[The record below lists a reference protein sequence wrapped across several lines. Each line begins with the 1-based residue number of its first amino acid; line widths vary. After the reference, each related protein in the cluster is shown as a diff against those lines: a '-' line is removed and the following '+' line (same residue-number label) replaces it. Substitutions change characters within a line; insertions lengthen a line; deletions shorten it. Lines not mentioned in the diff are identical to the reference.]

1 MELER
6 DRRLPALT
14 LTLQPFAHQ
23 YTANPNNNKSNNCNN
38 NAKRSFT
45 FSSYSCYFYLFL
57 FPFYIT
63 FQFFVLLCLFSSIPS
78 SSLSISGLFLL
89 SVFRPNEKKKLF
101 FFHSFLPLFY
111 NIKHICT
118 QAHTHTDMGDE
129 TPHTHINSA
138 CLCDHRESVCM
149 CVVSLCSLAHCG
161 ALLQFF

>member
-6 DRRLPALT
+6 DRRFPALT

-63 FQFFVLLCLFSSIPS
+63 FQFFLLLCLFSSIPS
-78 SSLSISGLFLL
+78 SSLSISGSFLL
-89 SVFRPNEKKKLF
+89 SVFRPNEKKKLL

-118 QAHTHTDMGDE
+118 QAHTQTWAMKRHTR
-129 TPHTHINSA
+129 TSNRRA
-138 CLCDHRESVCM
+138 CVTTENLCVCV